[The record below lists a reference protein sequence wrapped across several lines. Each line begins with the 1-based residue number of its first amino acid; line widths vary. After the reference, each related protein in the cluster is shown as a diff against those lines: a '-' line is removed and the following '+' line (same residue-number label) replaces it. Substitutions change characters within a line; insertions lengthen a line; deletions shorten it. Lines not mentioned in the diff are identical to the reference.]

1 MTTAENKNIINEEYG
16 ITKKDF
22 RGVFWRSFTL
32 LGSMNYERMEALGFL
47 YSIFPVLKKIYKDDI
62 NGLKAACH
70 RHMAAF
76 NMTVAP
82 SPFVMG
88 IAIAMEQ
95 LAKKEKYFDPASINA
110 VKVSLMGPLSGI
122 GDTFFW
128 GIFRIIA
135 CALAVGFA
143 QQGNPIAPFILLLL
157 FNIPNFLTRW
167 ITLDVGYRNGSS
179 LLSEMEKSGKM
190 QLFTHCAGIVGV
202 AAVGCLIALWV
213 PISCPLT
220 FTISGSEIVLQE
232 YLDQIIPCLIPL
244 CTTLGIFAFLRKGNK
259 AINAIL
265 MVVVIGFILGVLGL
279 VA

>member
-1 MTTAENKNIINEEYG
+1 MTTKNNEMINAEYG

-32 LGSMNYERMEALGFL
+32 LGSFNYERMEALGFL
-47 YSIFPVLKKIYKDDI
+47 YSIFPVLKKIYKDDEE
-62 NGLKAACH
+62 GLKAACH

-88 IAIAMEQ
+88 IAIAMEEMAQ
-95 LAKKEKYFDPASINA
+95 KDEHFDPSSINA

-122 GDTFFW
+122 GDAFFW
-128 GIFRIIA
+128 GIFRILA

-143 QQGNPIAPFILLLL
+143 QEGNPIAPFVLLVL
-157 FNIPNFLTRW
+157 FNIPNFLTRL
-167 ITLDVGYRNGSS
+167 ITLDVGYQNGSS
-179 LLSEMEKSGKM
+179 LLAELEKSGKM

-202 AAVGCLIALWV
+202 AAVGVLIALWV

-220 FTISGSEIVLQE
+220 FTISGSEIVIQQ
-232 YLDQIIPCLIPL
+232 YLDDILPCLIPL
-244 CTTLGIFAFLRKGNK
+244 CTTLAVFSYLRKGNK
-259 AINAIL
+259 AISAIL
-265 MVVVIGFILGVLGL
+265 MVVVIGFVLGVLGL
-279 VA
+279 IA